1 MEKKIPGVMSH
12 SGRHRHAETGDLLWP
27 EINRCQA
34 AVMWE
39 QHRRGETEVDKVGKK
54 QVITLYT
61 DVRLV
66 FVLLDCSLLCIS
78 TNQPL
83 PAR

>member
-34 AVMWE
+34 AVMWG

-54 QVITLYT
+54 QAITLNT